1 MTKRF
6 VVFLIWAICVWG
18 CVSAIRIED
27 GRESVG
33 FVVAATGRLYL
44 PSAALV
50 LAFQGRVR
58 NLIGAFGGYLF
69 ASFGRT
75 VVPLVATAVA
85 LRYCDDRFRFE
96 IAVRLLIGYFGVAP
110 VHVWAT
116 IPWKGES
123 IERAKFRNASV
134 DRCEN
139 DRYGDQIN
147 LSLAGK
153 SE

>member
-75 VVPLVATAVA
+75 VVPLVATAVV

-116 IPWKGES
+116 IPWKEGLVGRAES
-123 IERAKFRNASV
+123 QTPSAE
-134 DRCEN
+134 RCES
-139 DRYGDQIN
+139 DRFKDCGQYGD
-147 LSLAGK
+147 
-153 SE
+153 